1 MREEA
6 PEGDARMVEVSVGG
20 RPDVIPVGVA
30 TTFRE
35 TGYVTFCERP
45 LDPAL

>member
-1 MREEA
+1 
-6 PEGDARMVEVSVGG
+6 MVEVSVGG

-35 TGYVTFCERP
+35 TGWALLQVLTTEPRLP
-45 LDPAL
+45 LTAF